1 MIPEKINIVGL
12 GYIGL
17 PTAAVLASNGYRVFG
32 CDTNTHV
39 VDTVNRGEIHI
50 VEPGLEEAVKS
61 SVKAGLLTAHNEP
74 QAADVHFICVPTPFL
89 SRGGIPQPDIS
100 YVLDAASKIA
110 PLLKPGNA
118 VILESTC
125 PIGTLEEIYQHI
137 EGLGAPVTECWFAY
151 CPERVL
157 PGRIMIELTENDRIV
172 GGHDQDAASEIAE
185 FYKTFVSGEVHQ
197 TDGAT
202 AEMCKLAENSFRDVN
217 IAFANEL
224 SMIAATNDVDISEL
238 IKVANLHPRV
248 NILSPG
254 PGVGGHC
261 IAVDPWFLV
270 AADPSRARLI
280 QRAREVNLAKTDW
293 VIDQIC
299 SSVATF
305 RAERMRSPVV
315 TCLGL
320 TFKPDIDDVRTSPAL
335 QIVSEL
341 KGRGITLRLVEPNL
355 DEFSDHRLSS
365 LADGLNEGDL
375 IVILVAHTEFKEN
388 DVIRQIRD
396 KAAMD
401 FCGVLS

>member
-32 CDTNTHV
+32 CDTNAHV
-39 VDTVNRGEIHI
+39 VSTVNRGEIHI

-61 SVKAGLLTAHNEP
+61 SVRAGLLTAHDES
-74 QAADVHFICVPTPFL
+74 QEADVHFICVPTPFL
-89 SRGGIPQPDIS
+89 SQSGIPQPDIS
-100 YVLDAASKIA
+100 YVLEAASKIA
-110 PLLKPGNA
+110 PLLKPGNT

-125 PIGTLEEIYQHI
+125 PIGTLEEVYRHI
-137 EGLGAPVTECWFAY
+137 EGLGAPVNECWFAY

-157 PGRIMIELTENDRIV
+157 PGRIMIELTENDRII
-172 GGHDQDAASEIAE
+172 GGYDQEAATEVAE

-197 TDGAT
+197 TDGPT

-224 SMIAATNDVDISEL
+224 SMIAEANDVDISEL

-270 AADPSRARLI
+270 AADPPNARLI
-280 QRAREVNLAKTDW
+280 HRAREVNLAKTEW
-293 VIDQIC
+293 VIDKIC
-299 SSVATF
+299 ASVATF
-305 RAERMRSPVV
+305 RAERNRPPVV

-320 TFKPDIDDVRTSPAL
+320 TFKADIDDVRTSPAL

-341 KGRGITLRLVEPNL
+341 KARGIALRLVEPNL
-355 DEFSDHRLSS
+355 DEFGDHGLSS
-365 LADGLNEGDL
+365 LEEGLDEGDL
-375 IVILVAHTEFKEN
+375 IVILVAHKEFKTH
-388 DVIRQIRD
+388 DAAIQIRG
-396 KAAMD
+396 KATMD
-401 FCGVLS
+401 FCGALS